1 MSLYKLFPKD
11 EDLIQKIFIR
21 DYFCAIKCSLP
32 KDYNDPYELF
42 LGLDTSVSTRDLAFY
57 NDVIQEIPQLPT
69 TCFSRLIV
77 SLPMWAHY
85 GSNNMGYAIEY
96 DDKILKERFPDASIQ
111 NMNYV
116 SEPSKNIAKTLQM
129 ASGTLKPRYLQFLR
143 QTVMY
148 NAYFSK
154 LEEWSYEKECRFV
167 GTGNYTEKVDSND
180 ILFIPISAVKSI
192 ILGKN
197 ISQTNKDRLIE
208 ISKKYKIKVYNFNI
222 SKTSSS
228 PFLTDLDGES
238 FVFDK
243 EKEEIISAHKTC
255 KNCPQPLF
263 TESEICEICSITES
277 HKQDAIDRNT
287 FRLLHHA
294 GILDQ
299 YLKEFNSISSNK

>member
-1 MSLYKLFPKD
+1 MEYISGPNPDIKKSL
-11 EDLIQKIFIR
+11 E
-21 DYFCAIKCSLP
+21 
-32 KDYNDPYELF
+32 
-42 LGLDTSVSTRDLAFY
+42 
-57 NDVIQEIPQLPT
+57 
-69 TCFSRLIV
+69 
-77 SLPMWAHY
+77 WAV
-85 GSNNMGYAIEY
+85 GM
-96 DDKILKERFPDASIQ
+96 Q
-111 NMNYV
+111 
-116 SEPSKNIAKTLQM
+116 
-129 ASGTLKPRYLQFLR
+129 KPRYLADLHKI
-143 QTVMY
+143 VKHH
-148 NAYFSK
+148 AYFSK

-167 GTGNYTEKVDSND
+167 GTGNCTEKVDSND
-180 ILFIPISAVKSI
+180 ILFIPISAIKSI

-228 PFLTDLDGES
+228 PFLTDLDGKS
-238 FVFDK
+238 FIFDK

-263 TESEICEICSITES
+263 TESEICEICSITEA

-287 FRLLHHA
+287 FRLLHHV